1 MHPQT
6 NGTHSAIER
15 RAAYNPLRWPLYL
28 RVLIGVIVGATLGIL
43 FGDREIVF
51 GWKNADLAVLGGLYI
66 RLLTVLA
73 TPLIFFAIVDAFV
86 QTRISGWQ
94 GLKLAF
100 VCCINIAVAFAI
112 GLTVLNVWQPGRT
125 WQGTLVERATDSR
138 ASNSGQIQNLSA
150 AADESSLSLLKL
162 LDSYVPKSIVQPAAE
177 NMVLT
182 VAVLAIFLGAA
193 MRSLKSTSDPRYAES
208 IGTFERLV
216 TASFQILLKMLLWLI
231 EIAPFAICL
240 AIAGVVG
247 ATEDIGALLQ
257 RVGVYFVTV
266 MAALGLHA
274 LVYYPL
280 SAWLIGGVSPR
291 TLFREGAGAI
301 VTGFS
306 VNSSLATAPL
316 TLKALDRMHVSESSA
331 RLSACVG
338 TNFNNDGITLYEAI
352 TALFVAQA
360 AGMDLHVGQQVT
372 ILLAALAGSMGI
384 AGIPNSGLIILT
396 LVLKAARLPD
406 DVVNLVLPI
415 VYSIDFINARVRSAV
430 NVMGDMQVAIL
441 LDAGKSE
448 AHEPNPASSAS
459 FREPSGQNASDG
471 DPCKTVVDSPTNR

>member
-1 MHPQT
+1 
-6 NGTHSAIER
+6 
-15 RAAYNPLRWPLYL
+15 
-28 RVLIGVIVGATLGIL
+28 
-43 FGDREIVF
+43 
-51 GWKNADLAVLGGLYI
+51 
-66 RLLTVLA
+66 LTALA

-94 GLKLAF
+94 GLKLLF
-100 VCCINIAVAFAI
+100 VCTVNIAVAFSI
-112 GLTVLNVWQPGRT
+112 GLTILNVWQPGRT
-125 WQGTLVERATDSR
+125 WQGTLIERSDASLGAGATQVPS
-138 ASNSGQIQNLSA
+138 LSA

-162 LDSYVPKSIVQPAAE
+162 LDSYVPRSIAQPFTE

-182 VAVLAIFLGAA
+182 VAALAILLGAA
-193 MRSLKSTSDPRYAES
+193 MRSLKSSNETALSAA
-208 IGTFERLV
+208 IGTFEGLI
-216 TASFQILLKMLLWLI
+216 TASFQILLKMLSWLI

-247 ATEDIGALLQ
+247 ATTDVAALLH
-257 RVGVYFVTV
+257 RVGVFFVTV
-266 MAALGLHA
+266 MAALGVHA

-280 SAWLIGGVSPR
+280 SAWLFGGVTPR
-291 TLFREGAGAI
+291 ILFREGAGAI
-301 VTGFS
+301 LTGFS
-306 VNSSLATAPL
+306 INSSLATAPL

-360 AGMDLHVGQQVT
+360 AGMELHIAQQVS

-406 DVVNLVLPI
+406 EVINLVLPI

-441 LDAGKSE
+441 LDAGKTVANRS
-448 AHEPNPASSAS
+448 ASSAS
-459 FREPSGQNASDG
+459 GPEPAEVNPSD
-471 DPCKTVVDSPTNR
+471 

>member
-1 MHPQT
+1 LYVRILL
-6 NGTHSAIER
+6 GVAIGS
-15 RAAYNPLRWPLYL
+15 
-28 RVLIGVIVGATLGIL
+28 VLGLV
-43 FGDREIVF
+43 FGDREIVL
-51 GWKNADLAVLGGLYI
+51 GWDNKDLAVLAGLYI
-66 RLLTVLA
+66 RLLTALA

-94 GLKLAF
+94 GLKLILI
-100 VCCINIAVAFAI
+100 CCANIAVAFAI
-112 GLTVLNVWQPGRT
+112 GLAILNIWQPGRT
-125 WQGTLVERATDSR
+125 WQGTLVERATEAQGANEAQVPR
-138 ASNSGQIQNLSA
+138 LAE
-150 AADESSLSLLKL
+150 AADESSLSLLDM
-162 LDSYVPKSIVQPAAE
+162 LDSYVPRSIAQPMAE

-193 MRSLKSTSDPRYAES
+193 MRSLKSTSESALAEA
-208 IGTFERLV
+208 IGTFERLI
-216 TASFQILLKMLLWLI
+216 TACFQILLKMLSWLI

-247 ATEDIGALLQ
+247 ATADIGALLE
-257 RVGVYFVTV
+257 RVGIFFLTV
-266 MAALGLHA
+266 MAALALHA
-274 LVYYPL
+274 LMYYPL

-291 TLFREGAGAI
+291 TLFGEGAGAI
-301 VTGFS
+301 LTGFS
-306 VNSSLATAPL
+306 INSSLATAPL
-316 TLKALDRMHVSESSA
+316 TLKALDRMRVSESSA

-360 AGMDLHVGQQVT
+360 AGMELHVAQQIS
-372 ILLAALAGSMGI
+372 ILAAALAGSMGI

-406 DVVNLVLPI
+406 EVINLALPI

-441 LDAGKSE
+441 LDAGTKSDRR
-448 AHEPNPASSAS
+448 HTASSSS
-459 FREPSGQNASDG
+459 FHTPAGKNATD
-471 DPCKTVVDSPTNR
+471 

>member
-1 MHPQT
+1 MRTST
-6 NGTHSAIER
+6 NDNQSSIER
-15 RAAYNPLRWPLYL
+15 AATWNPLRWPLYV
-28 RVLIGVIVGATLGIL
+28 RVLLGVAIGTTLGV
-43 FGDREIVF
+43 VF
-51 GWKNADLAVLGGLYI
+51 GSRDIVWGWSNDDLAVLGGLYI
-66 RLLTVLA
+66 RLLTALA

-94 GLKLAF
+94 GLKLIL
-100 VCCINIAVAFAI
+100 VCCVNIAVAFAI
-112 GLTVLNVWQPGRT
+112 GLTILNVWQPGRT
-125 WQGTLVERATDSR
+125 WQGTLVERAGDAQT
-138 ASNSGQIQNLSA
+138 ANAAQIPKLTE
-150 AADESSLSLLKL
+150 AADESSLSLLAL
-162 LDSYVPKSIVQPAAE
+162 LDSYVPKSIAQPAAE

-193 MRSLKSTSDPRYAES
+193 MRSLKSTSDTSLADA
-208 IGTFERLV
+208 IGTFERLI
-216 TASFQILLKMLLWLI
+216 TASFQILLKMLSWLI

-247 ATEDIGALLQ
+247 ATEDVSGLLQ
-257 RVGVYFVTV
+257 RVGVFFVTV

-301 VTGFS
+301 LTGFS
-306 VNSSLATAPL
+306 INSSLATAPL

-360 AGMDLHVGQQVT
+360 AGMELHIAQQIT
-372 ILLAALAGSMGI
+372 ILLAVLAGSMGI

-396 LVLKAARLPD
+396 LVLKAARLPE

-441 LDAGKSE
+441 LDAGTAK
-448 AHEPNPASSAS
+448 AHSHPRRPTAS
-459 FREPSGQNASDG
+459 FHERSGENATD
-471 DPCKTVVDSPTNR
+471 

>member
-1 MHPQT
+1 MGPVANDIHPV
-6 NGTHSAIER
+6 
-15 RAAYNPLRWPLYL
+15 AARTTAFNPFRWPLYVRIL
-28 RVLIGVIVGATLGIL
+28 LGVAIGTVLGLV
-43 FGDREIVF
+43 FGDREIIL
-51 GWKNADLAVLGGLYI
+51 GWHNDDLAVLGGLYI
-66 RLLTVLA
+66 RLLTALA

-94 GLKLAF
+94 GLKLILI
-100 VCCINIAVAFAI
+100 CCVNIAVAFAI
-112 GLTVLNVWQPGRT
+112 GLTILNIWQPGRT
-125 WQGTLVERATDSR
+125 WQGTLVERATESQGTAGAQVPR
-138 ASNSGQIQNLSA
+138 LTE
-150 AADESSLSLLKL
+150 AADESSLSLLEM
-162 LDSYVPKSIVQPAAE
+162 LDSYVPRSIAQPMAE

-193 MRSLKSTSDPRYAES
+193 MRSLKSTSEPPLSEA
-208 IGTFERLV
+208 IGTFERLI
-216 TASFQILLKMLLWLI
+216 AACFQILLKMLSWLI

-247 ATEDIGALLQ
+247 ATADIGALLE
-257 RVGVYFVTV
+257 RVGVFFVTV
-266 MAALGLHA
+266 MAALALHA

-291 TLFREGAGAI
+291 TLFRKGSGAI
-301 VTGFS
+301 LTGFS
-306 VNSSLATAPL
+306 INSSLATAPL
-316 TLKALDRMHVSESSA
+316 TLKSLDRMHVSESSA

-360 AGMDLHVGQQVT
+360 AGMELHVAQQVS
-372 ILLAALAGSMGI
+372 ILLAVLAGSMGI

-441 LDAGKSE
+441 LDAGTSG
-448 AHEPNPASSAS
+448 ARRHLSTPSAS
-459 FREPSGQNASDG
+459 FHKPAGENATD
-471 DPCKTVVDSPTNR
+471 